1 MGWKTKQVK
10 KTKPVSKL
18 NGQGQWVTTYEEYW
32 ADESVWV
39 SDSSSSTSDY
49 SSGSSNSSSS
59 YDSGG
64 SSYSGGDGY

>member
-39 SDSSSSTSDY
+39 SDSSDY
-49 SSGSSNSSSS
+49 SSGGSSSTNTF
-59 YDSGG
+59 DSGG